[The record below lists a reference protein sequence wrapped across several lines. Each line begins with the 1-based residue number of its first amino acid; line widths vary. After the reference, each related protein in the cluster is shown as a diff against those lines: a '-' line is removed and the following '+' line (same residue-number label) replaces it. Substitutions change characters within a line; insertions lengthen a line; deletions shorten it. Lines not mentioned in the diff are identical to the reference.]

1 MAWGAI
7 LGKIAVAVGTAVLI
21 EHGDEIATGITEL
34 FTEKK
39 TKPKTPPSLD
49 KQLAAKETMK
59 QYGAEGL
66 PKLTQEQARNAA
78 AIAEVCNV
86 LKIFTLEQRRAIC
99 MALWVNAWQE
109 SRFKAG
115 AHNPNGEDSR
125 GLFQINVRAHPQ
137 WKDIDLYNPYKNTA
151 AFLILCLK
159 ERRFLEQIQSQSVLR
174 LTYIVCRYVERPKN
188 PEQKAQERMAIA
200 RQWYSPAVL

>member
-1 MAWGAI
+1 MAWASI
-7 LGKIAVAVGTAVLI
+7 LGKIAIAVGTGVLI
-21 EHGDEIATGITEL
+21 EHGDEIAEGISEL
-34 FTEKK
+34 FTDKK

-49 KQLAAKETMK
+49 KQMAAKDVMK

-66 PKLTQEQARNAA
+66 PKLTPEQARNAA
-78 AIAEVCNV
+78 AIAQVVNV

-115 AHNPNGEDSR
+115 AHNPKGEDSR

-137 WKDIDLYNPYKNTA
+137 WKNIDLYNPYKNTA

-188 PEQKAQERMAIA
+188 PHQKGLERMAIA
-200 RQWYSPAVL
+200 RKWYSPAVL